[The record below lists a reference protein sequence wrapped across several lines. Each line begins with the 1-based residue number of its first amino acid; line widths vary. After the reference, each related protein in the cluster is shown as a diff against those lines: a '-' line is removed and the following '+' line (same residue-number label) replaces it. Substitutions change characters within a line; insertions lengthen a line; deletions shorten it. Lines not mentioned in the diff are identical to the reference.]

1 MDNNLLLFRS
11 VFDYSFDGIILE
23 HIHRQTFHFNLNSK
37 FYGNVSLFQE
47 FNKLFCIM
55 KSRHLFDCSQLI
67 ETKSNNK
74 LQSLYKLCW
83 FNLQV
88 NLWIIA
94 KPEMAITK
102 SHWTRFNGIIRC
114 FNGNRL
120 HTILCYANP
129 IKALIEQWK
138 SERVGDGKNKN

>member
-1 MDNNLLLFRS
+1 MKTNTQFVRCIQSTRSVYNSPYFERICEVMNFWNNTNSIELTDEGDYYKSFQSFSKAPYCVDNNLLLFRS
-11 VFDYSFDGIILE
+11 EFDYSFDGIILE

-74 LQSLYKLCW
+74 LQSLYKLC
-83 FNLQV
+83 
-88 NLWIIA
+88 
-94 KPEMAITK
+94 
-102 SHWTRFNGIIRC
+102 
-114 FNGNRL
+114 
-120 HTILCYANP
+120 
-129 IKALIEQWK
+129 
-138 SERVGDGKNKN
+138 